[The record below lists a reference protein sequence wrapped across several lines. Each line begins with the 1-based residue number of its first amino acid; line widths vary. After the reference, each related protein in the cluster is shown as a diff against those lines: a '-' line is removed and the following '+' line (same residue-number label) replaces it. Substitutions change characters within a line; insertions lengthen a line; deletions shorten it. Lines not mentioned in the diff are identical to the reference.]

1 MDISSVV
8 MKVCVHACE
17 NFELVRGQLLLLS
30 ILYFK
35 AYIDPDLTDLTWITL
50 ADSEILL
57 THCEGYRNTQPCP
70 CMDAGN

>member
-1 MDISSVV
+1 MNLDISSVV

-35 AYIDPDLTDLTWITL
+35 AYIDPDLTDPR
-50 ADSEILL
+50 S
-57 THCEGYRNTQPCP
+57 Y
-70 CMDAGN
+70 MDYIG